1 MPIHLAEGA
10 FVDAN
15 IGMFAAGADHPL
27 RDACSAVNVEIA
39 LHPGNVF
46 SSAEVLQEILHVY
59 SRRGL
64 PNRARELI
72 HQMKDLLGT
81 QLQPVL
87 PDDVYWCLDTELPG
101 PLQAR
106 DRLHLAVMARL
117 GIRNII
123 STDHAFDAV
132 PGIRRLA
139 PEQLD
144 DWRDTVF
151 GG

>member
-46 SSAEVLQEILHVY
+46 SSAEVLREILHVY
-59 SRRGL
+59 SLRGL

-87 PDDVYWCLDTELPG
+87 PDDLY
-101 PLQAR
+101 
-106 DRLHLAVMARL
+106 
-117 GIRNII
+117 
-123 STDHAFDAV
+123 
-132 PGIRRLA
+132 
-139 PEQLD
+139 
-144 DWRDTVF
+144 
-151 GG
+151 